1 MLELGYE
8 RGFKAIFVSGAVMC
22 GWERV
27 DSESRSLQ
35 YDQASYAGL
44 GDDGIILVA
53 LLGALDDCALS

>member
-1 MLELGYE
+1 
-8 RGFKAIFVSGAVMC
+8 MC